1 MFLYTLFLYTILFL
15 SFDIL
20 WILFIQIIVSF
31 MRINIWLQI
40 GIDAIGI
47 LILIPILMHNISPFI
62 ENKILK
68 GRKFL

>member
-1 MFLYTLFLYTILFL
+1 MFLYTLFLYTTLFL
-15 SFDIL
+15 CFDIF

-31 MRINIWLQI
+31 IRINIWIKI
-40 GIDAIGI
+40 GIDAIGVVI
-47 LILIPILMHNISPFI
+47 LVPVLMHKISPFI

>member
-40 GIDAIGI
+40 CIDAIGI